1 MQTNGVII
9 CPQRNLT
16 ANATAGRVNKVMKP
30 NNKLRLR
37 AALCIAMTL
46 SPVVALAQTSPT
58 ATPKTT
64 VTTST
69 DREEH
74 HDYGWIGLLGLI
86 GLAGLIR
93 RRPDVYTHDT
103 AAGRTDVRR

>member
-1 MQTNGVII
+1 
-9 CPQRNLT
+9 
-16 ANATAGRVNKVMKP
+16 
-30 NNKLRLR
+30 
-37 AALCIAMTL
+37 MTL
-46 SPVVALAQTSPT
+46 SPIVALAQTSPT
-58 ATPKTT
+58 ATPERT

-74 HDYGWIGLLGLI
+74 HDYGLLGLLGLV

-93 RRPDVYTHDT
+93 RKPDVYTHDT